1 MKRALSIGSAGLL
14 ALGMVGTS
22 HAQVGVQVQTSPRQG
37 AASTTIATTTNST
50 AIRTAQALDS
60 CISGAQLFMAAKM
73 YESSN
78 QQGQNQTTSYT
89 SSIQQLQQQAQKEF
103 QAWEQVAA
111 TQRGEGAGRSDQ
123 WNQDFYRACDQ
134 YRQTLTTIVGNNT
147 QHLGAAGEPAEVAP
161 TRANLSNRFSPAD
174 YASVTLINHSLCQSL
189 KAYEF
194 QQVPSYQTFSS
205 QLKTESQQS
214 LQAFMAQNKIPGQN
228 TQPGDQNQTVTTP
241 PGQQSSSA
249 QVQRLAQQAQQIM
262 TLISQSSTEI
272 RVDEAPR
279 SRR

>member
-14 ALGMVGTS
+14 VLGMVGSS

-37 AASTTIATTTNST
+37 ATSAPATHSA

-60 CISGAQLFMAAKM
+60 CISGSQLFMAAKM
-73 YESSN
+73 CDSSN

-103 QAWEQVAA
+103 QTWEQVAA

-123 WNQDFYRACDQ
+123 WSQDFYRACDQ
-134 YRQTLTTIVGNNT
+134 YRQTLTTIVGSNS
-147 QHLGAAGEPAEVAP
+147 QQPGAAGEQPEVVPNRTTA
-161 TRANLSNRFSPAD
+161 TNRFSLAD
-174 YASVTLINHSLCQSL
+174 YASITLINHSLGQSL
-189 KAYEF
+189 RAYEF
-194 QQVPSYQTFSS
+194 QQVPSYQAFGT

-214 LQAFMAQNKIPGQN
+214 LQAFMTQNKIQSQN
-228 TQPGDQNQTVTTP
+228 AQQGDQNQTVTTP

-262 TLISQSSTEI
+262 TLISQSATEI